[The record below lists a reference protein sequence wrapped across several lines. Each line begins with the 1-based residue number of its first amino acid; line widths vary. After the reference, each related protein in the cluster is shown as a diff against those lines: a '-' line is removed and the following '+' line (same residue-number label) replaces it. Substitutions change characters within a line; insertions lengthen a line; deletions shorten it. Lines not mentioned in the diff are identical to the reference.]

1 MPNFS
6 THCKAGFFAG
16 AGCGLIFALKEQKH
30 NENINWLKML
40 EYTLLGALGGLAG
53 SALPD
58 ILEPAI
64 HPNHRGMA
72 HSAVVG
78 SGIFIKAIKSWTANS
93 SQPQNAETVIPKAF
107 AVGYLSH
114 LFLDG
119 KTPKGLPFVG

>member
-1 MPNFS
+1 
-6 THCKAGFFAG
+6 
-16 AGCGLIFALKEQKH
+16 
-30 NENINWLKML
+30 ML

-78 SGIFIKAIKSWTANS
+78 SGISIKTIKSLTTNS
-93 SQPQNAETVIPKAF
+93 SQSQNTKAVILTAL

-119 KTPKGLPFVG
+119 KTAKGLPFVG

>member
-1 MPNFS
+1 VNS
-6 THCKAGFFAG
+6 G
-16 AGCGLIFALKEQKH
+16 A
-30 NENINWLKML
+30 
-40 EYTLLGALGGLAG
+40 LGSYRSDGKTERLGGLAG

-64 HPNHRGMA
+64 HPNHRGIA

-78 SGIFIKAIKSWTANS
+78 SGIFIKAIKSWTTNS
-93 SQPQNAETVIPKAF
+93 SQPQGAESVILTAL

-119 KTPKGLPFVG
+119 KTPKGLP